1 MRISKT
7 LFKNLM
13 RCPNFGAIYDMYLN
27 RGAHNVKNIDGSEV
41 HQIIDSL
48 ENMGDVVFTE
58 MDEDVREIFSSLFD
72 EETGEDLTETT
83 NAQLEAFSEVYV
95 EVERLAMEY
104 VKTVFNHDL
113 IASVNTL
120 EQQHFEYTEHDHLL
134 YCYLDG
140 YMEDDD
146 YTRVFE
152 VKSTTSRKY
161 DDFKLKIRPTKAG
174 SGASLPLFVK
184 NNRGIYEYVGN
195 EYLNTMQGGKVVTAE
210 MLNEKVKRLLDPY
223 SPEGKYIYDLAIE
236 RHIIE
241 NSLRT
246 TNQEYIIPK
255 MRYYLVVLN
264 CEYTFDGARD
274 ESGYIYRTDN
284 DGNALFKIYDMTY
297 ITSLLEDDVLA
308 KRNRIE
314 YYLNNLDYKHNRCGN
329 HCEYKK
335 TTQCKFFPVCFKRAI
350 KDGSIL
356 EYLNK
361 HYAFKSLAMD
371 TKGNRATISLYDLI
385 NEEKYGIEDVRDY
398 IVKIDNIMQYD
409 CYVNNMIYTDLPRIR
424 KAINSI
430 QYPIYHLDFESY
442 NSPLPR
448 FFGEK
453 PFMQS
458 LFQYS
463 LHIEEYPGVCDIVK
477 DHHEYLAPDHED
489 HREDLIKALI
499 NDIDLSKGGIVM
511 VYNQNFEKTRLHE
524 MARIFPKYKKQLDK
538 INDHIY
544 DLYAVLRGVSSFYEP
559 LLNEAEIEDLKNKP
573 SFTYYNNKLHGSFS
587 IKKVLPIFT
596 NLSYKDLTVKNGTEA
611 ILTYG
616 MLPKL
621 TDKEYNDMYLALRVY
636 CRQDTWAMVEILRG
650 LRKLIKA

>member
-1 MRISKT
+1 MKISKT

-27 RGAHNVKNIDGSEV
+27 RGAHNVKSIDDNDV
-41 HQIIDSL
+41 RQIRDSL
-48 ENMGDVVFTE
+48 DTMGDVIFTE

-83 NAQLEAFSEVYV
+83 NAQLEAFSELYV
-95 EVERLAMEY
+95 EVERLAMEH
-104 VKTVFNHDL
+104 VKKVFKHDL
-113 IASVNTL
+113 IASVNTF
-120 EQQHFEYTEHDHLL
+120 EQKRFAYEEQDNLY

-146 YTRVFE
+146 CTRVFE

-161 DDFKLKIRPTKAG
+161 DDFTYKVRATKTT
-174 SGASLPLFVK
+174 SGAELPLFVK
-184 NNRGIYEYVGN
+184 NNQGVHEYVGN
-195 EYLNTMQGGKVVTAE
+195 EYLNTIQGGKLITPE
-210 MLNEKVKRLLDPY
+210 LLNDKLKRLLDPY

-246 TNQEYIIPK
+246 SNQEYKIPT

-274 ESGYIYRTDN
+274 ETGYIYNIDMN
-284 DGNALFKIYDMTY
+284 GNALYKIYDMTY
-297 ITSLLEDDVLA
+297 ITSLLENDVLA
-308 KRNRIE
+308 KRNKIE

-361 HYAFKSLAMD
+361 HYAFKAPTMDAKGKPISL
-371 TKGNRATISLYDLI
+371 SLYDLI
-385 NEEKYGIEDVRDY
+385 NEGKYGIEDARDY
-398 IVKIDNIMQYD
+398 IVKIDNITQYD
-409 CYVNNMIYTDLPRIR
+409 CYVNNMIYTDISRIQR
-424 KAINSI
+424 AVDSI
-430 QYPIYHLDFESY
+430 QYPIFHLDFESY

-463 LHIEEYPGVCDIVK
+463 LHIEKEPGVCDIVN

-499 NDIDLSKGGIVM
+499 DDIDLSNGGIVM

-524 MARIFPKYKKQLDK
+524 MARIFPKYKKQLDN

-544 DLYAVLRGVSSFYEP
+544 DLYAVLRGSKSMYEP
-559 LLNEAEIEDLKNKP
+559 ILTPEELEACENKP
-573 SFTYYNNKLHGSFS
+573 TFTYYNNLLHGSFS

-596 NLSYKDLTVKNGTEA
+596 NLSYKNLTVKNGTEA

-616 MLPKL
+616 MLPIL
-621 TDKEYNDMYLALRVY
+621 TEKEYNDMYLALRVY